1 MRPPPSGGSAC
12 RLLLRGGTLGP
23 ACPPPPRLWRRGKH
37 LITPLL
43 RDLWPPDTAGHG
55 LIYILTPEGVTAFIG
70 MVFSIYQYSRR
81 LYLIYR

>member
-1 MRPPPSGGSAC
+1 MRPLPSRGSAC

-23 ACPPPPRLWRRGKH
+23 TRPWPVAPCETPDHAPSQGFMASGHSRR
-37 LITPLL
+37 
-43 RDLWPPDTAGHG
+43 G
-55 LIYILTPEGVTAFIG
+55 LIYILTPEDVTAFIG